1 MMNLHEEMTALL
13 RAVNRDVR
21 RGAWELLACA
31 LALLLFAGYGYS
43 HIIPLLESLTSAN
56 LSLLR
61 HGFVLAFGLGIALV
75 IWCGLILTS
84 RHFASEQNSRD
95 STGN

>member
-1 MMNLHEEMTALL
+1 MNLQEDMKALL
-13 RAVNRDVR
+13 RDVNRDVR
-21 RGAWELLACA
+21 RGAWELLVCA
-31 LALLLFAGYGYS
+31 LALLLFAGYEHS

-61 HGFVLAFGLGIALV
+61 HGSVLAVGLGIALAV
-75 IWCGLILTS
+75 WCGLILTS
-84 RHFASEQNSRD
+84 RHFASEPDSRD